1 MTSSLSKI
9 PDLNNISRSTSVQER
24 GLVHRGRNR
33 EEERSSLLISS
44 WFRLLS
50 VHEGQG
56 KMGVGEDQKT
66 CISIPVP
73 GTTMGCFLQAISHL
87 FLQTV
92 PSISPSTQSTLSEQG
107 YASHCAFVLIINIG
121 YDVYK
126 ASINASYL

>member
-9 PDLNNISRSTSVQER
+9 PDLNNISQSTSVQER
-24 GLVHRGRNR
+24 GLVHRGRNS
-33 EEERSSLLISS
+33 EEERSSLWISS

-73 GTTMGCFLQAISHL
+73 GTKLWGVFCKQFHIFFSKLSPPFPHQLRVHCQNKGMLHTVHL
-87 FLQTV
+87 CSL
-92 PSISPSTQSTLSEQG
+92 STLVMMCIR
-107 YASHCAFVLIINIG
+107 HL
-121 YDVYK
+121 
-126 ASINASYL
+126 